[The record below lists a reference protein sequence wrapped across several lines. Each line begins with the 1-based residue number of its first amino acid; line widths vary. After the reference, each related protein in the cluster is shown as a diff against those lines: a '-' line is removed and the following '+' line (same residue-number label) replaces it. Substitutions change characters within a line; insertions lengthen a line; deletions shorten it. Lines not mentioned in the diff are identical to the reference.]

1 MLGSNLAYKFFS
13 KRKTTTMKYISLL
26 TIALVLL
33 AFGCKKDKDKDEEK
47 FDREL
52 MLKNYAENLIIPAY
66 QDASTALNQLS
77 AQIDAFLAD
86 KNITNLEN
94 AQTAWLHA
102 FEEWQFACMFNVGP
116 AAEQGLNKSLNE
128 EIATF
133 PASETKINNILSSG
147 QFNMNDFNR
156 DARGFL
162 AIEYLLF
169 GGITVSNADVLN
181 LFQTQP
187 NRATYLQALISH
199 SANRVNTVL
208 TAWNGAYKNEFIKNN
223 GTDVGS
229 STSQLYNE
237 FVKSFETIKN
247 LKLELPL
254 GLRPGQTQTEPQLVQ
269 AYYSGYSLKIIKKHT
284 QAIENVYLGRSKS
297 NVEGSSFRDYLAT
310 VVGGPELITQ
320 TLNQWANVMAAQWA
334 VPTDSPMS
342 VQINAN
348 PQPLLDFREELQ
360 KHTRFFKSDM
370 SSRLGIA
377 ITFSSGDGD

>member
-1 MLGSNLAYKFFS
+1 
-13 KRKTTTMKYISLL
+13 MKYISALALTVILL
-26 TIALVLL
+26 SAVS
-33 AFGCKKDKDKDEEK
+33 CKKNKNEDEDK

-66 QDASTALNQLS
+66 SDALSALNGLS
-77 AQIDAFLAD
+77 TEVNNFVA
-86 KNITNLEN
+86 NMNETNLESL
-94 AQTAWLHA
+94 QTAWLHA

-133 PASETKINNILSSG
+133 PISETKINNIITTG
-147 QFNMNDFNR
+147 QFTMDDFNR

-162 AIEYLLF
+162 AMEYLIF
-169 GGITVSNADVLN
+169 AGIEIDNAAVIN
-181 LFQTQP
+181 MFQSQAF
-187 NRATYLQALISH
+187 RATYLQALVDH
-199 SANRVNTVL
+199 SLSKVEAVL
-208 TAWNGAYKNEFIKNN
+208 GQWNGSYKNQFINNN

-254 GLRPGQTQTEPQLVQ
+254 GLRPGQLQPEPHLVQ
-269 AYYSGYSLKIIKKHT
+269 AYYSGYSLDLIKKHI
-284 QAIENVYLGRSKS
+284 QAIENTYFGRSKN
-297 NVEGSSFRDYLAT
+297 NVEGSSFRDYLQS

-320 TLNQWANVMAAQWA
+320 TIAQWQNVLAAQAA
-334 VPTDSPMS
+334 VPTNLPMS
-342 VQINAN
+342 EQITSA
-348 PQPLLDFREELQ
+348 PQPLLDFRIELQ

>member
-1 MLGSNLAYKFFS
+1 
-13 KRKTTTMKYISLL
+13 MKHTAIL
-26 TIALVLL
+26 TLALVLFTL
-33 AFGCKKDKDKDEEK
+33 GCNKNKNKDEDQ

-66 QDASTALNQLS
+66 QDAISALNQLS
-77 AQIDAFLAD
+77 LEAD
-86 KNITNLEN
+86 NFIANMNITNLEKL
-94 AQTAWLHA
+94 QSAWLHA

-116 AAEQGLNKSLNE
+116 AAEQGLSKSLNE

-133 PASETKINNILSSG
+133 PVSELKLNDIISSG
-147 QFNMNDFNR
+147 QFNLNDFNR

-162 AIEYLLF
+162 AMEYLIF
-169 GGITVSNADVLN
+169 GGIQVNNTTVLN
-181 LFQTQP
+181 MFETQSS
-187 NRATYLQALISH
+187 RSTYLQAIINH
-199 SANRVNTVL
+199 SINRINAVL
-208 TAWNGAYKNEFIKNN
+208 VEWNGAYKNQFIKNN

-254 GLRPGQTQTEPQLVQ
+254 GLRPGQTQTEPHLVQ
-269 AYYSGYSLKIIKKHT
+269 AFYSGYSLNIIKKHT
-284 QAIENVYLGRSKS
+284 RAIENVYFGRSK
-297 NVEGSSFRDYLAT
+297 NNIEGSSFKDYLQT
-310 VVGGPELITQ
+310 VVGGTDLITQ
-320 TLNQWANVMAAQWA
+320 TLAQWTNVLNA
-334 VPTDSPMS
+334 QNAIPTSSPMS
-342 VQINAN
+342 EQITSG
-348 PQPLLDFREELQ
+348 PQPLLNFREELQ